1 LAVRRPGFVACALLL
16 GLCLFAIGRAHAAD
30 RVVAGAFSRADPAGV
45 LPPGWSLLTFRGRD
59 RHTDY
64 RLVSDGGAVVL
75 EAHARAAAAAL
86 VREVRF
92 DPVAYPWLEWR
103 WRVVDRIPA
112 SDARRREG
120 DDYPA
125 RVYVSFGE
133 RGGGELGARLLRWI
147 YGRPVPQTA
156 LNYIWAEDLAVGTVL
171 PNAYTDS
178 VRMVVVG
185 RGAEGLGE
193 WRTARRN
200 LLEDYRL
207 AFGAEPPPVTG
218 VGLMTDTDNTGAE
231 ARAYYGD
238 IFFGPGKPHARGG
251 ESQ

>member
-1 LAVRRPGFVACALLL
+1 VKAKRRYIARAIVLASCLLAAA
-16 GLCLFAIGRAHAAD
+16 GARAADAIVVGDFSHAA
-30 RVVAGAFSRADPAGV
+30 PAAV
-45 LPPGWSLLTFRGRD
+45 LPPGWSVLTFRGRD

-64 RLVSDGGAVVL
+64 RLVGDGGVVVL

-86 VREVRF
+86 VREVRI
-92 DPVAYPWLEWR
+92 DPAAYPWLEWR
-103 WRVVDRIPA
+103 WRVFDRIPA

-156 LNYIWAEDLAVGTVL
+156 LNYIWAEGLAAGTVL

-193 WRTARRN
+193 WRTVRRN

-207 AFGAEPPPVTG
+207 AFGTEPPPVTG

-238 IFFGPGKPHARGG
+238 IVFGSGEARAPDG
-251 ESQ
+251 EGR